1 MEEEIR
7 KSYNRG
13 KTTSEDTNYSNISN
27 LNYQKKEISEI
38 VKQKNKTTQGNSN
51 LLGKSKL

>member
-13 KTTSEDTNYSNISN
+13 KTTSEDANYSNISN

-38 VKQKNKTTQGNSN
+38 VKQKNKATQGNPN